1 MKPDKICIYGIS
13 SYTRYLQN
21 YLSNIAETIIVSG
34 NLDDLMEEI
43 NTADVLINTWD
54 STQQQLTLAKRWWDE
69 NQSQKKLLINLN
81 WIEWDKEFDEV
92 VNNESFIEM
101 IDDKRKL
108 DYWSNQQRNK
118 AARVLS
124 ISPMILDSYP
134 IHVKQYNRVKESL
147 TDDKLSE
154 IVIRQ
159 IADQDLDKPLFYY
172 S

>member
-1 MKPDKICIYGIS
+1 MKPNKICIYGIS

-21 YLSNIAETIIVSG
+21 YLSNITKTIIVSG
-34 NLDDLMEEI
+34 SLDNLMEEI

-54 STQQQLTLAKRWWDE
+54 STHQQLALAKRWWEE

-101 IDDKRKL
+101 INDKRKL

-134 IHVKQYNRVKESL
+134 IHVGQYNRVKESL

-154 IVIRQ
+154 IVVRQ